1 MVLAATVVGRIRTES
16 RRAFVLLDIIF
27 TCELITETTLF
38 QLPCYGDKT
47 DGGFTEMLCH
57 LVRRKCRQY
66 LQVILLPGGWMVFP
80 SSSVKLLL
88 TSCQSIFS
96 CIDRASVVSRS
107 CRRVFSGNASTATGV
122 SGILKVT
129 GRAKPPLFPSGI
141 TINGR
146 MLKISLT
153 RWLNAVTVVPAM
165 FVYDARRLPLFPVAA
180 HSASEY
186 RQPATDTAGV
196 TIRHC
201 IPG

>member
-1 MVLAATVVGRIRTES
+1 MNAQAQLVLLLQGSEFMSHLFSCQHGFIQCSFFLNLFHPSCRLFCCMLLMVLAATVVGRIRTES

-107 CRRVFSGNASTATGV
+107 CRRVFSGNASTATEFQ
-122 SGILKVT
+122 
-129 GRAKPPLFPSGI
+129 A
-141 TINGR
+141 
-146 MLKISLT
+146 
-153 RWLNAVTVVPAM
+153 
-165 FVYDARRLPLFPVAA
+165 Y
-180 HSASEY
+180 
-186 RQPATDTAGV
+186 
-196 TIRHC
+196 
-201 IPG
+201 